1 MLYTQT
7 PFTPRQFVDPEGQ
20 LQDALPQWLGIQT
33 LVDCYRTM
41 TLIRLFDKRI
51 VALQRTGQ
59 MGTYASCLG
68 QEAIGTAIGY
78 QLPKTDVFVPYYRDQ
93 AAQYL
98 RGVPLPRLLQYW
110 GGNEWGNHFGEQ
122 AREDF
127 PNCVPIATQ
136 ITHAAGIASAMKI
149 RGQKR
154 AVLATCGEGA
164 TSRGDFYE
172 PLNLAGAW
180 QLPMVVVVNNNQWA
194 ISVPRAIQTGA
205 PTIAQKA
212 MAAGIEG
219 FQVDGNDVC
228 AMLDAVRYAI
238 DKAHAGKGATLIEAV
253 SYRLGDH
260 TTADDATRYR
270 SHEEVNAAWLKE
282 PLKRLQTFL
291 HSHHAWDEKR
301 EQQLIGECQSVIEQ
315 AVKEYQNTPLQPV
328 DDLFDYLFD
337 ETPPHL
343 IGQRAQARQKA
354 ARLAGGNHH
363 GQQ

>member
-7 PFTPRQFVDPEGQ
+7 PYQQAQFINAEGQ
-20 LQDALPQWLGIQT
+20 LQRPLPAWLQAST
-33 LVDCYRTM
+33 SLLDCYKTM
-41 TLIRLFDKRI
+41 MLIRLLDKRI

-78 QLPKTDVFVPYYRDQ
+78 TLPREDVFVPYYRDQ

-98 RGVPLPRLLQYW
+98 RGVPLVNLLQYW
-110 GGNEWGNHFGEQ
+110 GGNEWGNHFSGEV
-122 AREDF
+122 AEDF

-136 ITHAAGIASAMKI
+136 ITHAAGIASAIKI

-154 AVLATCGEGA
+154 AVLTTCGEGA

-194 ISVPRAIQTGA
+194 ISVPRQLQTGA
-205 PTIAQKA
+205 ATIAQKA
-212 MAAGIEG
+212 VAAGIEG
-219 FQVDGNDVC
+219 FQVDGNDIA
-228 AMLDAVRYAI
+228 AMLDAVKYALN
-238 DKAHAGKGATLIEAV
+238 KAHAGKGATLIEAV

-270 SHEEVNAAWLKE
+270 SHEEVNDAWTRD
-282 PLKRLQTFL
+282 PIKRLQTYL
-291 HSHHAWDEKR
+291 HQQQQWDEQK
-301 EQQLIGECQSVIEQ
+301 EQALIAECQSRIEQ
-315 AVKEYQNTPLQPV
+315 VVKDYQSTPIQPIEN
-328 DDLFDYLFD
+328 LFDYLFD
-337 ETPPHL
+337 SIPPHL
-343 IGQRAQARQKA
+343 ITQRERAKQKA
-354 ARLAGGNHH
+354 ARLAGGH
-363 GQQ
+363 

>member
-1 MLYTQT
+1 MYYTET
-7 PFTPRQFVDPEGQ
+7 PYQQRQLIDPSG
-20 LQDALPQWLGIQT
+20 AATGPLPEWMQKQETLLGF
-33 LVDCYRTM
+33 YRNM
-41 TLIRLFDKRI
+41 TLIRLFDKRV

-68 QEAIGTAIGY
+68 QEAIGTAIGSA
-78 QLPKTDVFVPYYRDQ
+78 LHPEDVFVPYYRDQ

-98 RGVPLPRLLQYW
+98 RGVPLNKMLQYW
-110 GGNEWGNHFGEQ
+110 GGSEWGNHFEGG

-136 ITHAAGIASAMKI
+136 VTHAAGIATAFKI

-154 AVLATCGEGA
+154 AALVTCGEGA

-172 PLNLAGAW
+172 PMNLAGVW
-180 QLPMVVVVNNNQWA
+180 QLPMILVVNNNQWA
-194 ISVPRAIQTGA
+194 ISVPRRLQTGA
-205 PTIAQKA
+205 ATIAQKA

-228 AMLDAVRYAI
+228 AMYDAVQYAVN
-238 DKAHAGKGATLIEAV
+238 KAHSGKGATLIEAV

-282 PLKRLQTFL
+282 PIKRLQAFL
-291 HSHHAWDEKR
+291 HQQGWWSEQQ
-301 EQQLIGECQSVIEQ
+301 EQQLIAQCQQQVEQ
-315 AVKEYQNTPLQPV
+315 AVKIYREQPLQPV
-328 DDLFDYLFD
+328 EDLFDYLFD
-337 ETPPHL
+337 ATPPHL
-343 IGQRAQARQKA
+343 IQQRERARQKA
-354 ARLAGGNHH
+354 ARLAGGERH
-363 GQQ
+363 GH